1 MAVLAFELFSEE
13 IPARMQR
20 AARQQLEEKCA
31 AILQTLGVT
40 PTSQESFSTPRRLGI
55 IAHGL
60 PKELPAREE
69 EKRGPRYGAPDA
81 AIEGFCRGLGLTK
94 KDLERREVGK
104 DSFYFA
110 VIRHPAEPLAAKLA
124 EPLSQLVAG
133 FNWAK
138 TMRWGRADAE
148 MSWVRPLRSILCLV
162 DDVVVPVK
170 FGHITAGRAT
180 LGHRFMS
187 ERQAILTHARDYAE
201 SLHRAHVV
209 ADSNARTHT
218 ILQEAQ
224 ALARQY
230 GGELIEDK
238 GLLEEVSGLV
248 EWPVVLAGKMDER
261 FLAVPEEVLMTSMR
275 SHQKYFSVRGKNGKL
290 APVFITVANIAAKD
304 GGKSIIAGNERVLR
318 ARLSDAEFFWHQD
331 RKKPLHAYNE
341 KLQIVTY
348 HAKLGTVA
356 DKVERIT
363 ALTTVLAE
371 WVNAPVAEAARAAEL
386 CKADLATGM
395 VGEFPELQGIMGG
408 YYARESGESAIV
420 AEAIRDHY
428 APQGPNDRC
437 PSMPASVALA
447 LADKVDALAGMFA
460 ANEAP
465 TGSRDPF
472 ALRRAALG
480 ILRLILSNH
489 LRLPLKELLDKAI
502 AGYPPALL
510 KAAQKSKEQLR
521 GELMEFF
528 ADRLKVM
535 MKEEGYRHDIISAV
549 FDEGQDDDMTR
560 LVARAKA
567 LRYFLEA
574 PDGERLIAA
583 YRRAASIVKTESAK
597 DGANYHAKID
607 ASLLQQKDEQ
617 ALHAALK
624 KVEEAII
631 PMLHKER
638 FGDAMGQMLLLK
650 APLDDFF
657 THVMVNVPE
666 ENLRRNR
673 LRLLAAITR
682 VIGVF
687 ANFDKLEG

>member
-31 AILQTLGVT
+31 AILQNLGVT
-40 PTSQESFSTPRRLGI
+40 PTSQESFATPRRLGI

-94 KDLERREVGK
+94 KDLEVREVGK

-110 VIRHPAEPLAAKLA
+110 VVRHAAEPLSAKLA

-133 FNWAK
+133 FNWPK
-138 TMRWGRADAE
+138 TMRWGKADNN
-148 MSWVRPLRSILCLV
+148 MGWVRPLRSILCLV

-170 FGHITAGRAT
+170 YGSLTAGRST

-187 ERQAILTHARDYAE
+187 ERQAILTHARDYPE
-201 SLHRAHVV
+201 TLHRAHVV
-209 ADSNARTHT
+209 EDVDSRANQ
-218 ILQEAQ
+218 ILHDAQ
-224 ALARQY
+224 ALARKH

-261 FLAVPEEVLMTSMR
+261 FLAVPEEVLMTSMK

-304 GGKSIIAGNERVLR
+304 GGKSITAGNERVLR
-318 ARLSDAEFFWHQD
+318 ARLADAEFFWQQD
-331 RKKPLHAYNE
+331 RKKPLQAYNE
-341 KLQIVTY
+341 KLETVTF
-348 HAKLGTVA
+348 HAKLGTIA
-356 DKVERIT
+356 QKIERIT
-363 ALTTVLAE
+363 ALTTVIAE
-371 WVNAPVAEAARAAEL
+371 WVNASVADAARAAEL

-408 YYARESGESAIV
+408 YYARESGESPAV

-437 PSMPASVALA
+437 PSAPASVALA
-447 LADKVDALAGMFA
+447 LADKTDTLVGMFA
-460 ANEAP
+460 AGEAP

-480 ILRLILSNH
+480 ILRLILSNN
-489 LRLPLKELLDKAI
+489 LRLPLKELLEKAI
-502 AGYPPALL
+502 IGFPPALL
-510 KAAQKSKEQLR
+510 KSSGKSKDVLR
-521 GELMEFF
+521 DELMGFF

-535 MKEEGYRHDIISAV
+535 MKDEGYRHDIISAV

-583 YRRAASIVKTESAK
+583 YRRAANIVKTESAK
-597 DGANYHAKID
+597 DGANYNAKID
-607 ASLLQQKDEQ
+607 AALLKQKDEQ

-650 APLDDFF
+650 TPLDDFF

-682 VIGVF
+682 VIGIF